1 MTKRMTENEIRI
13 RIAPTHLRWPPAGT
27 NSVWRRLH
35 ECVLKMHDLARAVD
49 VNCSDVEEKQTLGPK
64 EIERRRIEVAQEARR
79 KLEDFAPLGV
89 ARQAVAAKVNS
100 MQNQTDLTLQ
110 DVQSREKLVKA
121 LHELEAGVGATE
133 RLVLER
139 CKLRDTRRL
148 RYY

>member
-1 MTKRMTENEIRI
+1 
-13 RIAPTHLRWPPAGT
+13 
-27 NSVWRRLH
+27 
-35 ECVLKMHDLARAVD
+35 MHDLARAVD